1 MTGGT
6 TDPILQPM
14 TQAHLAGALRLS
26 REAGWPHRYR
36 DWALLLSMSQGFVV
50 TSAGGEV
57 LGTAMRTP
65 FGPVSMA
72 NMIIVDQALRGRG
85 IGRRLL
91 QAVLDLA
98 PSDEWRLVA
107 TPEGLP
113 LYESLGFVETGTVR
127 QYQGELPMPAAAP
140 PQDGPDAPAARWV
153 DAPDAGLLERI
164 VRLDRQA
171 HGADRRAFFAAI
183 AGTARLAVV
192 EGPAGPAAA
201 GFLRVFGRG
210 LSLAPL
216 IARDRASAAAIVRLA
231 AQEAAERFLRIDTIS
246 APGADCPLAPS
257 LAAIGLSL
265 ADSGVAMTRPAPD
278 TTTPRP
284 SGDYYRFA
292 LASQALG

>member
-1 MTGGT
+1 MTGGI

-14 TQAHLAGALRLS
+14 TQTQLAGALRLS
-26 REAGWPHRYR
+26 REAGWPHRYQ
-36 DWALLLSMSQGFVV
+36 DWALLLSLGQGFVV
-50 TSAGGEV
+50 TGADDKV

-72 NMIIVDQALRGRG
+72 NMVIVDQALRGQG
-85 IGRRLL
+85 MGRRLL
-91 QAVLDLA
+91 QAVLNLA
-98 PSDEWRLVA
+98 PSAEWRLVA
-107 TPEGLP
+107 TPVGLP

-127 QYQGELPMPAAAP
+127 QYQGDLPMPAAAP
-140 PQDGPDAPAARWV
+140 RQAGFASSAARWV

-164 VRLDRQA
+164 ARLDQQA

-183 AGTARLAVV
+183 SGTARLAVV
-192 EGPAGPAAA
+192 EGPAGPAAL

-216 IARDRASAAAIVRLA
+216 IARDRASATAIVQLA
-231 AQEAAERFLRIDTIS
+231 ALEAAGRFLRIDTIS
-246 APGADCPLAPS
+246 DPGADCPLAPS
-257 LAAIGLSL
+257 LARIGLSP

-284 SGDYYRFA
+284 SGGYHRFA